1 MRKALTAL
9 VVAGLC
15 AVSSTAAAP
24 AAVTTNTK
32 APLGGIAVY
41 VPCANG
47 GLGEWIPLEGSLH
60 VLLTF
65 TQNANGF
72 SGKYHFQPQGASGVG
87 SATGDRYRGT
97 GVTQG
102 TFVSHSGGGF
112 TATDVNNFRIIGP
125 GPGNNYLVHS
135 VFHITVHPDGVATA
149 EVAHATAD
157 CK

>member
-1 MRKALTAL
+1 MRKALAAL

-15 AVSSTAAAP
+15 AVGSTAASS

-32 APLGGIAVY
+32 APLSGLAVY

-47 GLGEWIPLEGSLH
+47 GLGEWVSLEGSLH

-65 TQNANGF
+65 TQNENGF
-72 SGKYHFQPQGASGVG
+72 SGKFHFQPQGVSGVG

-97 GVTQG
+97 GATQG
-102 TFVSHSGGGF
+102 TFVSHVGGGF
-112 TATDVNNFRIIGP
+112 TETDVNNFRIIGP
-125 GPGNNYLVHS
+125 GPRNNYLVHS
-135 VFHITVHPDGVATA
+135 VFHVTVHPDGVATA
-149 EVAHATAD
+149 EVAHSTAE